1 MGGNYFFEIHFSQF
15 IRMKQSSHL
24 KKPKSEEMKY
34 LNNAQKNKLQK
45 VMNSI
50 LELEQLIRESQDRE
64 TRETKIRK
72 DFRELKERKI
82 KIRKELEDLLLNP

>member
-1 MGGNYFFEIHFSQF
+1 
-15 IRMKQSSHL
+15 MKQSSHL

-34 LNNAQKNKLQK
+34 FNNAQKNKLQK